1 MLSDARNLTYDLD
14 TCHFID
20 ARTGD
25 RLSKEA
31 LARSFNAGRTAGAI
45 PANGAGWR
53 TVARGAV
60 LQADG
65 QTHARNKALA
75 SGQNPDLTE
84 AKYWMGLAGNEVNA
98 HRPETASSNAVAAHW
113 LELLNSEIDSPATT
127 ASNGSST
134 ADPVR

>member
-1 MLSDARNLTYDLD
+1 MTSTPATLSIPAPETASPKKHWLDPLTPDEL
-14 TCHFID
+14 
-20 ARTGD
+20 R
-25 RLSKEA
+25 A
-31 LARSFNAGRTAGAI
+31 LYQRMAPAGARLREELSCT
-45 PANGAGWR
+45 PFW
-53 TVARGAV
+53 
-60 LQADG
+60 ADG

-75 SGQNPDLTE
+75 SGLNPDLTE